1 MKLGEILGLVFT
13 AVLAFWLGSLWMR
26 SKESAAEP
34 VKKEIVE
41 VVEEVPPVPP
51 APYWTVYGL
60 PTYWP
65 FYLSPY
71 WYYDVPWTGPIN
83 NPTRGYRRPLYAPHG
98 ARPGYTGVA
107 AGGFGGGGGGHGGS
121 GGGGHGGG
129 GK

>member
-1 MKLGEILGLVFT
+1 MKLGEILGLVAT
-13 AVLAFWLGSLWMR
+13 AVLAFRLGSLWMR
-26 SKESAAEP
+26 SKEPEP
-34 VKKEIVE
+34 VKTEIVE
-41 VVEEVPPVPP
+41 VVKEVPPVPP

-98 ARPGYTGVA
+98 PRPGYTGVA
-107 AGGFGGGGGGHGGS
+107 AGGFGGGGGHGG